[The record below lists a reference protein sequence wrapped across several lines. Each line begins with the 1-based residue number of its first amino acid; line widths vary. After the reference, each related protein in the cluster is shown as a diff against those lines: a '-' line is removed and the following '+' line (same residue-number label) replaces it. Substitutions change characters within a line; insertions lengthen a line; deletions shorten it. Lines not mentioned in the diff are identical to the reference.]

1 MKYTEEQLTG
11 LAQEFSE
18 PGPFISRYGNPKRLI
33 PLDYPYRLTDIFKS
47 LVNEMNKSSG
57 CRQRKHLD
65 TLASILET
73 RGIKCTP
80 PTKWNCP
87 DVFFIHLDHYQARLK
102 YKSREGLFF
111 ILEKTTIL
119 NSEIKVPCVVHL
131 SAPETDI
138 ADLIEAFEKFLV
150 ITEEMILR
158 SEDEIK
164 RRFLVSEIMHPLL
177 QDIIDGYMHEQGITN
192 YNVYV
197 SNAGYNTLD
206 VQVVGEHWMRY
217 DEITIAN
224 IGTLLDRIPYLINHP
239 DRIPLEGLGFKR
251 FRKRK

>member
-1 MKYTEEQLTG
+1 MKYTEDQLTN
-11 LAQEFSE
+11 LAHEFSE

-33 PLDYPYRLTDIFKS
+33 PLDFPYRLADIFKS
-47 LVNEMNKSSG
+47 LVNEMNKSAG

-73 RGIKCTP
+73 RGIKCDP
-80 PTKWNCP
+80 AKWNDP
-87 DVFFIHLDHYQARLK
+87 NLFIIHLDHYQARLK
-102 YKSREGLFF
+102 YKSREGLFI
-111 ILEKTTIL
+111 ILEKTAIIC
-119 NSEIKVPCVVHL
+119 SEIKVPCVVHL

-150 ITEEMILR
+150 IAEEMILR

-177 QDIIDGYMHEQGITN
+177 QDIIDEYMHEQGITN

-206 VQVVGEHWMRY
+206 VQVVDEHWMRY

-224 IGTLLDRIPYLINHP
+224 IGTLLGLIPYLISRP
-239 DRIPLEGLGFKR
+239 DRIPADGRGFKR
-251 FRKRK
+251 FRKR